1 MILKNNIQVLYMEA
15 NGDTLLN
22 ELLNVGRLQTPPRN
36 TNYFANTFVTPRKPR
51 QKKIESK

>member
-1 MILKNNIQVLYMEA
+1 MEA